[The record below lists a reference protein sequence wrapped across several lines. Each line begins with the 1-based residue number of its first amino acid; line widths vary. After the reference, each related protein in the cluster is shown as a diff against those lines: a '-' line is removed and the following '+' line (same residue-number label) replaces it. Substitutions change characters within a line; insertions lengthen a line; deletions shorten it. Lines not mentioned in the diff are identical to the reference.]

1 MSRLIA
7 WALAAALALVCAGPV
22 HAEPAA
28 TADSCVLIDTD
39 FDIDDMM
46 TIPMVVGARHV
57 AAVVTTEGY
66 TLPTLG
72 ASGVSRL
79 LAEPGQ
85 RSIPVIVGAATGRP
99 AADIAGT
106 FGDYVLV
113 YRGIMNRLN
122 NFLPTELPPAPV
134 QDDYVQQVVDS
145 VADCARVDVL
155 VLGTF
160 SSFVFYSRAIR
171 AKIGRVVITG
181 RPLEGDPEVEAG
193 EAFNCGYDLASCE
206 RVFHEQL
213 PGLDHTFVDVAR
225 DDNCDKTPNKP
236 GCVGTVYGPT
246 LAMAR
251 ALGPAGLPNTLK
263 QIMLNDP
270 GPWAVDTWEQAGYGG
285 RTLFWDQ
292 STALA
297 LLDPSVFRPV
307 GSHLETVLSPEDFQT
322 KWAEFTNLA
331 VNYA

>member
-1 MSRLIA
+1 MSRVVA
-7 WALAAALALVCAGPV
+7 VALAAVLSLVGAGPV
-22 HAEPAA
+22 HAEPLPA
-28 TADSCVLIDTD
+28 ADSCVLVDTD

-46 TIPMVVGARHV
+46 AIPAVIGARHV
-57 AAVVTTEGY
+57 AAVVTTDGY
-66 TLPTLG
+66 TLATLG

-79 LAEPGQ
+79 IAEPGQ
-85 RSIPVIVGAATGRP
+85 RSIPVIVGAGIDRP
-99 AADIAGT
+99 EADIAET
-106 FGDYVLV
+106 FGDHVPV
-113 YRGIMNRLN
+113 YRAIMNRLN

-134 QDDYVQQVVDS
+134 QHDYVQQVVDS
-145 VADCARVDVL
+145 VAGCRDVDVL
-155 VLGTF
+155 VLGPFT
-160 SSFVFYSRAIR
+160 SFVNYSPAIR
-171 AKIGRVVITG
+171 DKIGRVVITG

-193 EAFNCGYDLASCE
+193 EAFNCGYDLPSCE

-225 DDNCDKTPNKP
+225 DENCDKTPNKS
-236 GCVGTVYGPT
+236 GCVGKVYGPT

-251 ALGPAGLPNTLK
+251 ALGPVGLPNTLK

-297 LLDPSVFRPV
+297 LLDPSLFRPV
-307 GSHLETVLSPEDFQT
+307 GSHLETVLSPADFQQ

-331 VNYA
+331 ANFA